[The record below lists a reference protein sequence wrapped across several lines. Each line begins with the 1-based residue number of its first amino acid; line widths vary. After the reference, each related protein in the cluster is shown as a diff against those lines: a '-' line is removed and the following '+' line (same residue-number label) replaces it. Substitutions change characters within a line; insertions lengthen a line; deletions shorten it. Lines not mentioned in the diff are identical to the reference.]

1 VGPRPRYQ
9 ARRLADFARGVR
21 ISRQL
26 AVRER
31 WSRPQLEEFQR
42 GQLKELLAHARERSR
57 FWRER
62 LPAGDV
68 ELEALPVLDKAT
80 LMEHWDDA
88 VTDPG
93 LQLADVEAHLA
104 TLERDDYLRGG
115 YRAMATGGTT
125 GQRGVFVFD
134 RREWS
139 TCLAGFLRWSDFAG
153 MQPRFPRLKVA
164 AIGATSPL
172 HMTARFADTIDV
184 GAHRVLRLD
193 ARAPIEELAAELAR
207 FKPDVLNGYPSV
219 LALLADEQIDGR
231 LSISPWRVSTTSEVR
246 TAEMEARIVAAWDQV
261 PYDVYGITEVG
272 IFAVDCPH
280 HEGMHLF
287 EDLAIAEVV
296 DADGRPVPDGEP
308 GERLLVTNLF
318 NRTLPLIRYELSD
331 LVTIAPEPCA
341 CGRPL
346 RLVSE
351 VAGRMDDV
359 LHLPGRDGRAVPVH
373 PLALRSP
380 LAALSE
386 LRQYRI
392 VHDADGL
399 DVEVVLHADAAP
411 EEAAAQVADALHIR
425 LSAIGVVPPP
435 IHVRTVERLDR
446 AAGPAAK
453 LKLIESRQAP
463 RS

>member
-1 VGPRPRYQ
+1 MAPRPRYH
-9 ARRLADFARGVR
+9 ARRLADFGRGVR

-26 AVRER
+26 AVRDR
-31 WSRPQLEEFQR
+31 WSRAQLVEFQR
-42 GQLKELLAHARERSR
+42 RELKALVARARAASG
-57 FWRER
+57 FWAER
-62 LPAGDV
+62 LPGDDV
-68 ELEALPVLDKAT
+68 SLEDLPTLDKST
-80 LMEHWDDA
+80 LMERWDDM
-88 VTDPG
+88 VTDPA
-93 LQLADVEAHLA
+93 LRLADVEAHLA
-104 TLERDDYLRGG
+104 RLERDEYLHGR
-115 YRAMATGGTT
+115 YRALATGGTT
-125 GQRGVFVFD
+125 GQRGVFAFD

-139 TCLAGFLRWSDFAG
+139 TCLAGFLRWSEFAG
-153 MQPRFPRLKVA
+153 MRPRVPRLKVA

-172 HMTARFADTIDV
+172 HMTARFADTVDV

-193 ARAPIEELAAELAR
+193 ARAPVEELGAALAR
-207 FKPDVLNGYPSV
+207 FQPDVLIGYPSV

-287 EDLAIAEVV
+287 EDLAIVEVV
-296 DADGRPVPDGEP
+296 DADGRAVPDGEP

-331 LVTIAPEPCA
+331 LVTIAPEACA
-341 CGRPL
+341 CGRPF
-346 RLVSE
+346 RLVADL
-351 VAGRMDDV
+351 AGRVDDV

-380 LAALSE
+380 LAALPE

-392 VHDADGL
+392 VHDANGL
-399 DVEVVLHADAAP
+399 DVEVVLRADASAD
-411 EEAAAQVADALHIR
+411 EAAAQVADTLHIR

-435 IHVRTVERLDR
+435 IHVRTVDRLAR

-453 LKLIESRQAP
+453 LKLIESRQAKP
-463 RS
+463 